1 MLTLIQKDFLNESSL
16 SVNKSSIA
24 KIILHISYNYAFIMF
39 SHNKFKYLRILF
51 DKIQLNDFMKIILID
66 LSKRDNI

>member
-24 KIILHISYNYAFIMF
+24 KIILHISYNYAFIIF
-39 SHNKFKYLRILF
+39 IHNKFKYLRILF
-51 DKIQLNDFMKIILID
+51 DKN
-66 LSKRDNI
+66 N